1 MTVEAVNE
9 PAVTPPV
16 FHCGRYT
23 LALNRPLVMGIVNV
37 TPDSFSDGGQF
48 VGPQAAIDHAV
59 QLVRDGADML
69 DIGGEST
76 RPGADPVSA
85 QQELD
90 RIMPVVQAVISLNV
104 PISVDT
110 RRPEVM
116 RDVLQA
122 GVDLINDVN
131 GFRDSQSLQAVA
143 ASTCGVCIMHMLGE
157 PRTMQQHPHYGD
169 VVREVTDF
177 LITQRDALLAM
188 GVAPERILI
197 DPGFGFGKTLEHNLR
212 LMRHIH
218 AMAALQPVLVGVS
231 RKSMIGALTDQTDPA
246 QRVAGSVAAA
256 LYAADQ
262 GAQVLRVHDVRETV
276 DALKV
281 WAALKSRNDS

>member
-1 MTVEAVNE
+1 
-9 PAVTPPV
+9 
-16 FHCGRYT
+16 
-23 LALNRPLVMGIVNV
+23 MGIVNV

-48 VGPQAAIDHAV
+48 SNAQAAIDQAAR
-59 QLVRDGADML
+59 LVRDGADIL

-76 RPGADPVSA
+76 RPGALPVSVA
-85 QQELD
+85 QELD
-90 RIMPVVQAVISLNV
+90 RLMPVVQGVASLGV
-104 PISVDT
+104 PVSVDT

-116 RDVLQA
+116 REVLAA

-131 GFRDSQSLQAVA
+131 GFRDPQSMQAVA
-143 ASTCGVCIMHMLGE
+143 ASACGVCIMHMLGE
-157 PRTMQQHPHYGD
+157 PRTMQQNPRYND

-177 LITQRDALLAM
+177 LIAQRDALMAM
-188 GVAPERILI
+188 GVARDRIVI
-197 DPGFGFGKTLEHNLR
+197 DPGFGFGKTLPHNLQ
-212 LMRHIH
+212 LMRHIQ
-218 AMAALQPVLVGVS
+218 AMAVLQPVLVGAS

-281 WAALKSRNDS
+281 WAALKSQDDS